1 MQTTTKNHD
10 GSPDQEGET
19 ANNSESPEEIKVCQY
34 PFCGCIS
41 AKGYTCMHDG
51 PCDPCDE
58 SGRHFSIQYVIEGN
72 QRYVVREYNPQEQ
85 RAS

>member
-1 MQTTTKNHD
+1 
-10 GSPDQEGET
+10 
-19 ANNSESPEEIKVCQY
+19 
-34 PFCGCIS
+34 
-41 AKGYTCMHDG
+41 MHDG